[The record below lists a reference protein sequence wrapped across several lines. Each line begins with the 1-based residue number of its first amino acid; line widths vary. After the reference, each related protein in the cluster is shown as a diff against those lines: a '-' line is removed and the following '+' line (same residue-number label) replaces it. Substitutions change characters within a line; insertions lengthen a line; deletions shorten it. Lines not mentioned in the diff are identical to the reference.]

1 MTAQKMT
8 RVIAGLFIVLS
19 LCLAHVNG
27 QADLSQ
33 LSWLWFTAFVGV
45 NLFQSGLTGWCM
57 MTNILAKLGL
67 RSA

>member
-1 MTAQKMT
+1 MTAQSMT

-19 LCLAHVNG
+19 LVLAHVNG
-27 QADLSQ
+27 QADLSK

-45 NLFQSGLTGWCM
+45 NLFQSGLSGWCL

>member
-8 RVIAGLFIVLS
+8 RVVAGFFILLS
-19 LCLAHVNG
+19 LVLAHMNG
-27 QADLSQ
+27 QADLSTM
-33 LSWLWFTAFVGV
+33 SWLWFTAFVGV